1 MKKLVEEE
9 NNNNNR
15 NINFGGIKGDDLSD
29 WGSLG
34 NVSNNNS
41 NKNSGNNNNKNLYQN
56 DNIL

>member
-1 MKKLVEEE
+1 M
-9 NNNNNR
+9 

-41 NKNSGNNNNKNLYQN
+41 NNNNNNRYQK